1 VGNGVINKPKDVG
14 ADKNG
19 NQVAVKCNEST
30 GSNSSSP
37 IKGNTVPKSSLVL
50 RKVQFMKKPG
60 SKALG
65 FSIVGK
71 NLIQLLLRQVQIIY
85 LKIFI
90 KIKI

>member
-1 VGNGVINKPKDVG
+1 MAHFINIHLLFNLFQEATTVGIDINKPKDVV

-30 GSNSSSP
+30 GSGSNSTP
-37 IKGNTVPKSSLVL
+37 VKANTVPKNSLVL
-50 RKVQFMKKPG
+50 RKVQFMKRPG

-71 NLIQLLLRQVQIIY
+71 G
-85 LKIFI
+85 
-90 KIKI
+90 